1 MAHVRTQIRSAIKD
15 ALVAQ
20 LGTTYDVY
28 SSRRYRLNTT
38 DRPMI
43 DMRIS
48 NVDVSQITMGNDRTH
63 IAQLYVRVQRQASES
78 GIDDLLDADEVAVT
92 AVIESIDFSSLL
104 EEDPEL
110 KQVVVDDNSDG
121 ETVVGMIVLRY
132 DVEYRV
138 LKNDPETVRA

>member
-15 ALVAQ
+15 ALIAQ
-20 LGTTYDVY
+20 LGVTYDVY
-28 SSRRYRLNTT
+28 SSRRYRLNAT

-43 DMRIS
+43 DMRFAG
-48 NVDVSQITMGNDRTH
+48 VGVSQITMGDDRTH
-63 IAQLYVRVQRQASES
+63 VGQLYIRVQRQASEN
-78 GIDDLLDADEVAVT
+78 GMDDLLDTDEVAVT
-92 AVIESIDFSSLL
+92 AVIESIDFSALL

-121 ETVVGMIVLRY
+121 ETVVGMLVLRY